1 MEDESKPWHEAKY
14 GEVWM
19 IRVGGESMPYEPALV
34 QTRFSGRVLCFVRG
48 YEEAISVMFWNIQ
61 DAYRIHPVSDI
72 KENTNGNRKPE

>member
-1 MEDESKPWHEAKY
+1 MEDKPKPWHKAKY

-34 QTRFSGRVLCFVRG
+34 QPLFSSRVLCFVRG
-48 YEEAISVMFWNIQ
+48 YEEATSVTFWNIQ

-72 KENTNGNRKPE
+72 KEND

>member
-1 MEDESKPWHEAKY
+1 MEDESKPWHEAKP

-34 QTRFSGRVLCFVRG
+34 QTLFFYEELCFVRG
-48 YEEAISVMFWNIQ
+48 YQKVISVTFWNIQ
-61 DAYRIHPVSDI
+61 DAYRIHPVPDI